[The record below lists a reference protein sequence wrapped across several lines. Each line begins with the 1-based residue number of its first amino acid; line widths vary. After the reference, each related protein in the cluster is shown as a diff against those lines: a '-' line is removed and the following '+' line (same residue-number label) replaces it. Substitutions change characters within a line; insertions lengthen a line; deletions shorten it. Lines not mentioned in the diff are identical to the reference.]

1 MVCSM
6 FLNHLRREQ
15 ILQNPKIKGS
25 FDPNIMASIGRLL
38 SEIEKG
44 MTDEQI
50 RHNSADVFF
59 IDFVSDVVRCDMDTA
74 RAGVGGYW
82 FDRIL
87 AYPDPAT
94 MRAVSFFQP
103 YK

>member
-1 MVCSM
+1 M
-6 FLNHLRREQ
+6 Q
-15 ILQNPKIKGS
+15 QTKIAGS
-25 FDPNIMASIGRLL
+25 FDPNVMASIGRLL
-38 SEIEKG
+38 SHIEQG
-44 MTDEQI
+44 LTDEQI
-50 RHNSADVFF
+50 RQNSVDVFF
-59 IDFVSDVVRCDMDTA
+59 IDFVADVCRCDMDTA

-94 MRAVSFFQP
+94 MRAVAFFQP

>member
-1 MVCSM
+1 MQ
-6 FLNHLRREQ
+6 H
-15 ILQNPKIKGS
+15 PKIEGS

-38 SEIEKG
+38 SHIEQG
-44 MTDEQI
+44 LTDDQI
-50 RHNSADVFF
+50 RQNSADVFF
-59 IDFVSDVVRCDMDTA
+59 IDFVADVVRCDMDTA

-82 FDRIL
+82 FDRII

>member
-1 MVCSM
+1 MQ
-6 FLNHLRREQ
+6 HQ
-15 ILQNPKIKGS
+15 KIEGS

-38 SEIEKG
+38 AHIEKG
-44 MTDEQI
+44 MTDDQI

-59 IDFVSDVVRCDMDTA
+59 IDFVADVVRCDMETA

-82 FDRIL
+82 FDRII
-87 AYPDPAT
+87 AYPDRAT
-94 MRAVSFFQP
+94 MRAVAFFQP